1 LVMIEGLVL
10 LACVGAGTVGG
21 IFFGFSS
28 FIMKALGELPTAHG
42 VAAMQ
47 RINVV
52 VLNPVF
58 LTLFVGTAALGVV
71 CVAVAFFPWSASRS
85 LLLIAAGALYVVG
98 SFLVTGRF
106 NVPMNNRLERLG
118 AESAEAAAYWP
129 QYLHQWVQWNH
140 VRTIASAASCACS
153 ALALG
158 Q

>member
-1 LVMIEGLVL
+1 MIEALVL
-10 LACVGAGTVGG
+10 LTCVGAGTVGG
-21 IFFGFSS
+21 VFFGFSS
-28 FIMKALGELPTAHG
+28 FVMRALSELPTAQG

-58 LTLFVGTAALGVV
+58 LTLFVGTAVLGAACVV
-71 CVAVAFFPWSASRS
+71 VAFFPWSTSRS
-85 LLLIAAGALYVVG
+85 LLLISAGALYVVG
-98 SFLVTGRF
+98 SFVVTGRF
-106 NVPMNNRLERLG
+106 NVPLNNRLGRLD

-129 QYLHQWVQWNH
+129 VYVRQWVRWNH
-140 VRTIASAASCACS
+140 VRTLASAASCACS